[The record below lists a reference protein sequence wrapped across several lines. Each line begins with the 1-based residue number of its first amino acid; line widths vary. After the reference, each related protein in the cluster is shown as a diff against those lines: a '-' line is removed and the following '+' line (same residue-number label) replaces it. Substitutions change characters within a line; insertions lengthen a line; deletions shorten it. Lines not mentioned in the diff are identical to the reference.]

1 LALEQ
6 ARMKGQSE
14 MLIELAKLAE
24 GFRCEDAVDVADTL
38 ARFKTA
44 LAGIADEGGL
54 GRLSAEIEEFE
65 SKVERPAFS

>member
-1 LALEQ
+1 
-6 ARMKGQSE
+6 
-14 MLIELAKLAE
+14 
-24 GFRCEDAVDVADTL
+24 VADTL